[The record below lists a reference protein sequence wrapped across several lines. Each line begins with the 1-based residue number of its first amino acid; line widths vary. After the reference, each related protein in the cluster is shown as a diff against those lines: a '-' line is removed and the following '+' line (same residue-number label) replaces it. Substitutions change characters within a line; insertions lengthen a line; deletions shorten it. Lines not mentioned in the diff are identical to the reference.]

1 MKPTESIESLLD
13 KAYDSDDPDTVRRL
27 AERVL
32 KLDPENME
40 GMILLSDVTDDPER
54 KITLL
59 ERLKCMLG
67 DCLDEDEQDAGQ
79 EFIYSETGM
88 LYVSVLLRLAFA
100 LFSEGFLGRALDVS
114 QEAMGYDAD
123 EVTPAKILFYRTLL
137 EMKEYRRVLE
147 EGMKETDPS
156 AGTLHAIA
164 IATFKLFGAGR
175 RAYDALWAAVDA
187 DPEVPFYIMGYLDEP
202 EDDADDDI
210 IETFNLAM
218 LYEDAWLSGD
228 DIKLG
233 NWLASATILLGL
245 ALSLFAGEE
254 EEKMLVLA
262 DALGV
267 GGQVEDI
274 MVNLESRDDWRLLS
288 EMERWSTAIKLLS
301 EGSYLPLDE

>member
-1 MKPTESIESLLD
+1 MKTTDKIERLLD
-13 KAYDSDDPDTVRRL
+13 QAYDSDDPEIVRRL

-32 KLDPENME
+32 KLDPTNME

-59 ERLKCMLG
+59 ALVKRMLKVCIG
-67 DCLDEDEQDAGQ
+67 EDEQDAGQ

-100 LFSEGFLGRALDVS
+100 LFSEGFLGKALDES
-114 QEAMGYDAD
+114 QEAMSYDAD
-123 EVTPAKILFYRTLL
+123 EVTPAKILFYRILL

-156 AGTLHAIA
+156 AGTLYAIA
-164 IATFKLFGAGR
+164 IATFKLFGAGH
-175 RAYDALWAAVDA
+175 RAYDALWAAIDA

-210 IETFNLAM
+210 IETFNMSM

-245 ALSLFAGEE
+245 TLSLFAGEE

>member
-1 MKPTESIESLLD
+1 MKTTDKIERLLD
-13 KAYDSDDPDTVRRL
+13 QAYDSDDPEIVRRL

-32 KLDPENME
+32 KLDPTNME

-59 ERLKCMLG
+59 ALVKRMLKVCIG
-67 DCLDEDEQDAGQ
+67 EDEQDAGQ

-164 IATFKLFGAGR
+164 IATFKL
-175 RAYDALWAAVDA
+175 
-187 DPEVPFYIMGYLDEP
+187 
-202 EDDADDDI
+202 
-210 IETFNLAM
+210 
-218 LYEDAWLSGD
+218 
-228 DIKLG
+228 
-233 NWLASATILLGL
+233 
-245 ALSLFAGEE
+245 
-254 EEKMLVLA
+254 
-262 DALGV
+262 
-267 GGQVEDI
+267 
-274 MVNLESRDDWRLLS
+274 
-288 EMERWSTAIKLLS
+288 
-301 EGSYLPLDE
+301 